1 MSDTFRKAYREL
13 TDAEKGH
20 VEAIK
25 DAAER
30 LETLIR
36 IESVGVHTEAFL
48 WPPMD
53 ENAARYRFLALT
65 NLEQAV
71 MWAVKAAT

>member
-13 TDAEKGH
+13 TDAEKEH
-20 VEAIK
+20 VEQIK

-30 LETLIR
+30 LEALILEIR
-36 IESVGVHTEAFL
+36 TPGIAKAGLLGRRKA
-48 WPPMD
+48 
-53 ENAARYRFLALT
+53 LALT